1 MDEWVN
7 RDPEVR
13 YFLMIFFFLS
23 HEMSYKVRGMLS
35 FLYNLTWGNL
45 TSEGGKI
52 HLLYIFAIILCAEHS
67 SLIRSVLFQG
77 SLSFRDVAVGFTRKE
92 WQQLD
97 PTQRTLYRD
106 VMLENYSHL
115 VSVGCQV
122 TKPAV
127 ISRLEQGQEP
137 WMKEEEILRWSF
149 PEVLQVDTQVE
160 RQREHQ
166 NKLLKQAALL
176 DKKKL
181 TTEGQNACNT
191 VEKNTCQNTNVVS
204 SGQQVPKCESCG
216 AALPGNAG
224 VTPNAYLARRR
235 FEYDA
240 QGNLFLYSKLETPH
254 SGAHPRECNQCR
266 NALSHDQALNADQ
279 RTDSNEKPHK
289 CTKCGK
295 GFSHKSEIITHQ
307 RVHRDEKSC
316 GCNDQGDG
324 LREEKVCLSKKRPGK
339 HTDEKPGG
347 NGKCGKRL
355 SPETSLSIPEAILAG
370 EKPYKCSDCEKIFS
384 HKSRLIEHHRSHTG
398 EKPYGCEECGKS
410 FSRKSCLIIHYRIH
424 TGEKPY
430 GCSQC
435 GKAFFQKSHLI
446 LHQRTH
452 TGEKPYECSECGKAF
467 SQNSCLIIH
476 KRTHMGKKPYECSDC
491 GKTFSQKANLIRH
504 HRIHTREKLYG

>member
-1 MDEWVN
+1 
-7 RDPEVR
+7 
-13 YFLMIFFFLS
+13 
-23 HEMSYKVRGMLS
+23 MSYKVRGMLS

-52 HLLYIFAIILCAEHS
+52 HLLYTFAIILCAEHS

-166 NKLLKQAALL
+166 NKLLKQVALL

-181 TTEGQNACNT
+181 TTEGHNACNT
-191 VEKNTCQNTNVVS
+191 VEKHTCQNTNVVS

-240 QGNLFLYSKLETPH
+240 QGNLFSILSWKLH
-254 SGAHPRECNQCR
+254 ILGH
-266 NALSHDQALNADQ
+266 
-279 RTDSNEKPHK
+279 
-289 CTKCGK
+289 
-295 GFSHKSEIITHQ
+295 TH
-307 RVHRDEKSC
+307 VNVTNVEM
-316 GCNDQGDG
+316 
-324 LREEKVCLSKKRPGK
+324 L
-339 HTDEKPGG
+339 
-347 NGKCGKRL
+347 
-355 SPETSLSIPEAILAG
+355 
-370 EKPYKCSDCEKIFS
+370 
-384 HKSRLIEHHRSHTG
+384 
-398 EKPYGCEECGKS
+398 
-410 FSRKSCLIIHYRIH
+410 
-424 TGEKPY
+424 
-430 GCSQC
+430 
-435 GKAFFQKSHLI
+435 
-446 LHQRTH
+446 
-452 TGEKPYECSECGKAF
+452 
-467 SQNSCLIIH
+467 
-476 KRTHMGKKPYECSDC
+476 
-491 GKTFSQKANLIRH
+491 
-504 HRIHTREKLYG
+504 